1 MASAS
6 TRTSGLQLLLVLH
19 PCSLWQPKAMT
30 GAPHCS
36 TAHCSSPPTGRAA
49 PEIPQYSQ
57 EQKQKT
63 KYYAVNKSKQNNQN
77 YSRLRIWEFWK
88 ARITCLL
95 QASRQLWGA
104 WESNF
109 SVLKALSHPLNAHS
123 TGCCQNCSATPKY
136 LPALPVLVIF
146 T

>member
-6 TRTSGLQLLLVLH
+6 TRTSGLQLLLLLH

-36 TAHCSSPPTGRAA
+36 TAHCPTGRAA

-95 QASRQLWGA
+95 QASRQL
-104 WESNF
+104 
-109 SVLKALSHPLNAHS
+109 
-123 TGCCQNCSATPKY
+123 
-136 LPALPVLVIF
+136 
-146 T
+146 